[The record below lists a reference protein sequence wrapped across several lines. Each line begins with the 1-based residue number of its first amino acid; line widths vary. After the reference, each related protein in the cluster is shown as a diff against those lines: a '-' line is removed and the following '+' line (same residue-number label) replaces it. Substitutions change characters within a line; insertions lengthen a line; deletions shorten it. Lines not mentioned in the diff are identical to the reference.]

1 MGQTKAIV
9 AQAKITLNGTPY
21 EASIMNKLASV
32 EVDLNLD
39 LPGMFVLRFHDEGTT
54 SGLSVMADDETNFPL
69 GGEVEISF
77 PGSSE
82 RTDHGQ
88 PGQGVIK
95 GEITAIE
102 PEFGEDMNSY
112 LVVRGY
118 NKLHRLNRG
127 TKTAVYP
134 NMSDGDILSRLAGE
148 AGVSQEFSGSATVHP
163 YLVQDTQTPLEFLQ
177 ERARLSGCEIVYED
191 NKVKFRKRQSPA
203 DSGVTLSWGE
213 NLLTFNPRLTLAR
226 QVDKVTVRSW
236 DRKQKQKID
245 VTVSNSSSAPQ
256 TPNGQFGGS
265 VAQSK
270 LTKAAEQI
278 ETRQPFLSD
287 GEAQIFAQELLDE
300 INAEFFTAEGM
311 AIGDGRLLPGKKVT
325 IEKVG
330 TRFAGSYVV
339 TSVQHIYNPEEG
351 YRMIFTV
358 GGKYRST
365 MLDVLE
371 GKRDLSTHRWTG
383 VYPAVVTNIKDEEN
397 IIRFKVK
404 FPWFNETLES
414 DWARIIGPGG
424 GNNHGIQWMPEVG
437 EEVLVAF
444 EQGNFNYPY
453 ILGGLWNSQDA
464 APEPQFHAGGS
475 NVEKRT
481 FMSRVGHVMRF
492 TDQSGQEKIEIYDG
506 QNKVKIIMDAANSK
520 ITIESAGDIDI
531 ISTGNTNIKATG
543 NIKAEATGNVDI
555 KGTGPVKVES
565 SATID
570 VKASGMA
577 TVQASGV
584 LTLKGSAVQIG

>member
-1 MGQTKAIV
+1 MGQTQTKAIV
-9 AQAKITLNGTPY
+9 AQAKVTLDGTPY
-21 EASIMNKLASV
+21 SASIMNALASI

-39 LPGMFVLRFHDEGTT
+39 LPGMFVLRFHDAQA
-54 SGLSVMADDETNFPL
+54 GLADDETNFPL
-69 GGEVEISF
+69 GGKIAISF

-82 RTDHGQ
+82 RSEHGE
-88 PGQGVIK
+88 PEAAVIE

-102 PEFGEDMNSY
+102 PEFGEDTNSF

-118 NKLHRLNRG
+118 NLLHRLNRG

-134 NMSDGDILSRLAGE
+134 NMSDGDILSQLAGE
-148 AGVSQEFSGSATVHP
+148 AGLSQQFSGSATVHP
-163 YLVQDTQTPLEFLQ
+163 YLIQDTQTPLEFLQ
-177 ERARLSGCEIVYED
+177 ERARLSGCEIVYET
-191 NKVKFRKRQSPA
+191 NKLVFRKRQSPA
-203 DSGVTLSWGE
+203 DSGVTLTWGT

-245 VTVSNSSSAPQ
+245 VTVSSSSSAPQ

-265 VAQSK
+265 LAQSK

-278 ETRQPFLSD
+278 ETRQPFLND

-311 AIGDGRLLPGKKVT
+311 AIGDGRVLPGKKIT

-330 TRFAGSYVV
+330 TRFAGTYVV
-339 TSVQHIYNPEEG
+339 TSVQHLYNPEDG
-351 YRMIFTV
+351 YRMVFTV

-365 MLDVLE
+365 MLDMLE
-371 GKRDLSTHRWTG
+371 KQDDLSTHRWTG
-383 VYPAVVTNIKDEEN
+383 VYPAVVTNIKDTEN
-397 IIRFKVK
+397 LIRFKVK
-404 FPWFNETLES
+404 FPWFNDTLES

-437 EEVLVAF
+437 DEVLVAF
-444 EQGNFNYPY
+444 EQGNFNFPY
-453 ILGGLWNSQDA
+453 ILGGLWNSVDA
-464 APEPQFHAGGS
+464 APEPQFHANTS

-520 ITIESAGDIDI
+520 ITIESAGDVDI
-531 ISTGNTNIKATG
+531 ISTANTNVTATG
-543 NIKAEATGNVDI
+543 NVKVEATGNVDI
-555 KGTGPVKVES
+555 KGTGPVKVEGSATVDVKGTGPVTVQS
-565 SATID
+565 SAITT
-570 VKASGMA
+570 VKGASVM
-577 TVQASGV
+577 
-584 LTLKGSAVQIG
+584 IN